1 MLKKN
6 EKVTGTF
13 LLQRCVFIPAHYQG
27 RLHLQTRAADV
38 KACKKYSPHLF
49 LHEVMPEML

>member
-13 LLQRCVFIPAHYQG
+13 LLQRCVFIPAHYPG
-27 RLHLQTRAADV
+27 RLHLQARAADV
-38 KACKKYSPHLF
+38 KECKNKARTFFY
-49 LHEVMPEML
+49 MK